1 MLSSKNVLLVNRIL
15 DIKYRPRLALL
26 YQKRQ
31 LAITSC
37 ILSHTQKYPF
47 VQNQQGLLE
56 NTAPICKTIN
66 KDKFNEGPGLEFF
79 IANSDKRKI
88 GVKER
93 HKLRKTSSEDHPYLN
108 EETLRGDGKLGKS
121 NIQFVQCV
129 LTLILGNSTFKIC
142 NLREN

>member
-15 DIKYRPRLALL
+15 DIKYRPKLAFL

-37 ILSHTQKYPF
+37 LLSNTQSNSL
-47 VQNQQGLLE
+47 VQSQQGLLE
-56 NTAPICKTIN
+56 STASTQKTI
-66 KDKFNEGPGLEFF
+66 KKIDKFNEGPGLEFF
-79 IANSDKRKI
+79 IANSDKRKL

-93 HKLRKTSSEDHPYLN
+93 HKIRKTSSEDHPYLG

-121 NIQFVQCV
+121 SI
-129 LTLILGNSTFKIC
+129 
-142 NLREN
+142 